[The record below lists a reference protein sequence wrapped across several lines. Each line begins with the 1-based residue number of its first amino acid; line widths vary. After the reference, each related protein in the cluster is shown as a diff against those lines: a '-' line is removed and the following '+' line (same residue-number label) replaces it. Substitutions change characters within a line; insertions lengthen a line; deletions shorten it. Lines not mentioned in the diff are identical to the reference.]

1 MMIRPS
7 HFSACK
13 PRVRPLARMVDNM
26 MIIGDY
32 LAKAK
37 PDRVS
42 ALSALLEGRA

>member
-7 HFSACK
+7 HVSARK
-13 PRVRPLARMVDNM
+13 PRVRPLARMADNM

-42 ALSALLEGRA
+42 ALSGLQERRA